1 MARVT
6 RNYGGLSA
14 EQRRGERR
22 ARILDAGLDVVGRD
36 GMSAMTMTAV
46 CGAAG
51 LTERY
56 FYESFA
62 NLDALRRAV
71 VDELLAEVTGVIM
84 AALTTEPPQLRVR
97 CKAAATAMFE
107 VLAADP
113 RKARTFREASSR
125 EDLQQLRDT
134 VLQGFAA
141 VLAEQMAELAGL
153 GDPRL
158 RPRLIAATTMLVGGL
173 AETISAYLGGSLPVP
188 PEVFIDTAAQLCV
201 DAATGLGGL

>member
-1 MARVT
+1 MARAT

-14 EQRRGERR
+14 EQRRTERR
-22 ARILDAGLDVVGRD
+22 ARILDAGLDVIGRD

-62 NLDALRRAV
+62 NLDELRRAV
-71 VDELLAEVTGVIM
+71 VDELLVEVTGVIM
-84 AALTTEPPQLRVR
+84 TALTIEPPELRLR
-97 CKAAATAMFE
+97 CKAAATAMFD
-107 VLAADP
+107 VLAADA
-113 RKARTFREASSR
+113 RKARTFREAGSR

-141 VLAEQMAELAGL
+141 VLADQMVELAGL
-153 GDPRL
+153 DDPAL
-158 RPRLIAATTMLVGGL
+158 RPYLVAATSMLVGGL
-173 AETISAYLGGSLPVP
+173 AENVSAYLGGSLAVS
-188 PEVFIDTAAQLCV
+188 PEVLLDTAAQLCV
-201 DAATGLGGL
+201 DAAAGIGQR